1 MIKRLLLG
9 LLSVL
14 AIVVIVMILI
24 YTCMSREMV
33 FAGDPNY
40 SHKVSNERIAY
51 EYTKWKEYGYVD
63 YITYADYLLELQK
76 NGEIDEETR
85 VKAVAFG
92 IKPDRDSE
100 IVSEYVKKFTEYYES
115 KGYTVQRVD
124 AKMQTSTKPVLGG
137 KQLLFAYRDIP
148 ITTRLWKYLTG
159 LVTVDNIH
167 YASGDVGERGLT
179 FTLHDPVYGGE
190 KFSPAIIGNGTK
202 HKYLL
207 YFDDKFPFI
216 HQNLITINLATS
228 YNINPGEDV
237 FDTMTK
243 TQGNKVLSM
252 VTYPTGFQEET
263 AGDLHSATY
272 VEGSLTASKLNQ
284 ERFLDD
290 YTNLAKNLS
299 GNADGA
305 VGVVALPAIEN
316 ARDTS
321 DAAQIHIVKA
331 VLAAGQR

>member
-1 MIKRLLLG
+1 
-9 LLSVL
+9 
-14 AIVVIVMILI
+14 MILI

-159 LVTVDNIH
+159 LVSVDNIH

-207 YFDDKFPFI
+207 Y
-216 HQNLITINLATS
+216 LTISSRLYIRTLL
-228 YNINPGEDV
+228 
-237 FDTMTK
+237 
-243 TQGNKVLSM
+243 Q
-252 VTYPTGFQEET
+252 
-263 AGDLHSATY
+263 
-272 VEGSLTASKLNQ
+272 
-284 ERFLDD
+284 
-290 YTNLAKNLS
+290 
-299 GNADGA
+299 
-305 VGVVALPAIEN
+305 
-316 ARDTS
+316 
-321 DAAQIHIVKA
+321 
-331 VLAAGQR
+331 